1 MESQETGRNWIR
13 MEESEGGSPMLRRQ
27 IGFVSDRGAR
37 RDDDDDDA
45 KTSASLPPLVAELA
59 RSLAQERIKIVEND
73 KLTARQ
79 KRMLLEEN
87 RKAITVATGGT
98 VTRTDSVVYGILVFG
113 GVLLIT
119 LALLTAFY
127 GLPKEVLLAFVGT
140 VLGGVIATIT
150 QKLGKI

>member
-13 MEESEGGSPMLRRQ
+13 MEESEGGSPVLRRQ
-27 IGFVSDRGAR
+27 IGFVSDRGTPR
-37 RDDDDDDA
+37 DDDDDA
-45 KTSASLPPLVAELA
+45 KASSTWSPLIADLA
-59 RSLAQERIKIVEND
+59 RSLAQERLKIIDND

-98 VTRTDSVVYGILVFG
+98 VTKTDSVVYGILLFG

-127 GLPKEVLLAFVGT
+127 GLPKEVLLSFVGT
-140 VLGGVIATIT
+140 VLGGVIATIA